1 MVICECGIVL
11 DGDSECGIV
20 PDGDSMCGTV
30 PERESDVW
38 DRAGQS

>member
-1 MVICECGIVL
+1 MWDSGTVP
-11 DGDSECGIV
+11 DGDSEFAIV
-20 PDGDSMCGTV
+20 PDGDSKCATV

>member
-1 MVICECGIVL
+1 MP
-11 DGDSECGIV
+11 DGDSEFAIV
-20 PDGDSMCGTV
+20 PDGDSKCATV